1 MKKIIFFFVCSVL
14 SFSAYTCDVCGS
26 GAMNSTQGLSTVS
39 QGNRTSIG
47 LNYQYRLYKSEHP
60 KLVGPGIEKS
70 QDLFQRIDLQGQ
82 VRLVKRWQLQLSVP
96 FAINSHK
103 EESDLSKRSGL
114 GDPTLV
120 VNYFLYNKQ
129 DSVKSTVFRWIIG
142 AGVKSPL
149 GKFTKPL
156 DAELYLYPGTGTFD
170 ALFQSSLFFKKK
182 KWSILQSTQY
192 ILRGE
197 NKHKYIP
204 GSLLNASIF
213 GQYQF
218 RTWGIF
224 AGSQY
229 SWSGLDYINRKAIS
243 SAPTQGHV
251 LTAILGATMQW
262 KKWVLQGAYHLPYFQ
277 ELSAG
282 KTKQKTTFNI
292 SLHYFLN

>member
-1 MKKIIFFFVCSVL
+1 MNDYLNSIMKKISFFFMCSVL

-26 GAMNSTQGLSTVS
+26 GSMNSTQGLSTVS

-60 KLVGPGIEKS
+60 KLFGPGIEKS

-82 VRLVKRWQLQLSVP
+82 IRLAKRWQLQLSIP
-96 FAINSHK
+96 FAINAHK
-103 EESDLSKRSGL
+103 EDADLRKRSGL
-114 GDPTLV
+114 GDPTSM
-120 VNYFLYNKQ
+120 VNYF
-129 DSVKSTVFRWIIG
+129 VFN
-142 AGVKSPL
+142 
-149 GKFTKPL
+149 
-156 DAELYLYPGTGTFD
+156 

-182 KWSILQSTQY
+182 KWSILQNTQY

-197 NKHKYIP
+197 NKYKYIP
-204 GSLLNASIF
+204 GSLLNTSVF

-224 AGSQY
+224 AGTQY
-229 SWSGLDYINRKAIS
+229 SWSGLDYINRKAIA

-251 LTAILGATMQW
+251 LTAILGATVQW

-277 ELSAG
+277 QLSAG

-292 SLHYFLN
+292 SLHYFFN